1 MDSLLRSFNRKKIVD
16 PSTLTSTELNR
27 CLSIFDLTVLGIG
40 STLGAGIYV
49 LAGDVAR
56 HDTGPSIVLSFLI
69 AAIASILSGLCYG
82 EFGAR
87 VPKAGSA
94 YVYSYVTIGELC
106 AFVIG
111 WNLLLEYVIGTSSV
125 ARAWSSYFDSLFDGA
140 IKNFTISTIGEM
152 HASGIAEYPDVLS
165 VLVVLILTT
174 VLAVGIKKTSW
185 FNTLFTGINL
195 FVILFIICVGAFYAR
210 PKNWSSSFMPYGMS
224 GVMTGAATCFYAFVG
239 FDVIATTG
247 EEARNP
253 SRAIP
258 ISIVLALVFCFLA
271 YFGVSAVLT
280 LMWPSSDLPV
290 DGTLP
295 NVFAL
300 RGAPWA
306 KYVIAVGALCGLT
319 SSLLGA
325 LLPLPRML
333 YSMASDGLIFKF
345 LAKVNPRTEI
355 PMIATVI
362 SGVFSAILAFI
373 FNLHD
378 LVEMMSI
385 GTLLAYTM
393 VAVCVLVLRYQPDTI
408 GLIKENSS
416 ETSLSSHLA
425 EKDISEEDTPLLGVL
440 LRDTRKPSRKTALLA
455 LIATV
460 VSCIGFAGVCA
471 LIIWASHGLLQAR
484 WWAILM
490 MVLVGVAA
498 IGSMVVLLLLPQN
511 KTPLPFKV
519 PFVPLLPLLSVFINL
534 FLILKL
540 SYLTWIRF
548 AVWMVIGLS
557 IYLFYGL
564 RHSVEKERQEEQHT
578 EKSQPT

>member
-1 MDSLLRSFNRKKIVD
+1 
-16 PSTLTSTELNR
+16 
-27 CLSIFDLTVLGIG
+27 
-40 STLGAGIYV
+40 
-49 LAGDVAR
+49 
-56 HDTGPSIVLSFLI
+56 
-69 AAIASILSGLCYG
+69 
-82 EFGAR
+82 
-87 VPKAGSA
+87 
-94 YVYSYVTIGELC
+94 
-106 AFVIG
+106 
-111 WNLLLEYVIGTSSV
+111 
-125 ARAWSSYFDSLFDGA
+125 
-140 IKNFTISTIGEM
+140 
-152 HASGIAEYPDVLS
+152 
-165 VLVVLILTT
+165 
-174 VLAVGIKKTSW
+174 
-185 FNTLFTGINL
+185 
-195 FVILFIICVGAFYAR
+195 
-210 PKNWSSSFMPYGMS
+210 
-224 GVMTGAATCFYAFVG
+224 
-239 FDVIATTG
+239 
-247 EEARNP
+247 
-253 SRAIP
+253 
-258 ISIVLALVFCFLA
+258 
-271 YFGVSAVLT
+271 
-280 LMWPSSDLPV
+280 
-290 DGTLP
+290 
-295 NVFAL
+295 
-300 RGAPWA
+300 
-306 KYVIAVGALCGLT
+306 
-319 SSLLGA
+319 
-325 LLPLPRML
+325 
-333 YSMASDGLIFKF
+333 
-345 LAKVNPRTEI
+345 
-355 PMIATVI
+355 MIATVI

-416 ETSLSSHLA
+416 SLSSYLA

-548 AVWMVIGLS
+548 AVWMVIGE
-557 IYLFYGL
+557 YFD
-564 RHSVEKERQEEQHT
+564 R
-578 EKSQPT
+578 

>member
-1 MDSLLRSFNRKKIVD
+1 
-16 PSTLTSTELNR
+16 
-27 CLSIFDLTVLGIG
+27 
-40 STLGAGIYV
+40 
-49 LAGDVAR
+49 
-56 HDTGPSIVLSFLI
+56 
-69 AAIASILSGLCYG
+69 
-82 EFGAR
+82 
-87 VPKAGSA
+87 
-94 YVYSYVTIGELC
+94 
-106 AFVIG
+106 
-111 WNLLLEYVIGTSSV
+111 
-125 ARAWSSYFDSLFDGA
+125 
-140 IKNFTISTIGEM
+140 
-152 HASGIAEYPDVLS
+152 
-165 VLVVLILTT
+165 
-174 VLAVGIKKTSW
+174 
-185 FNTLFTGINL
+185 
-195 FVILFIICVGAFYAR
+195 
-210 PKNWSSSFMPYGMS
+210 
-224 GVMTGAATCFYAFVG
+224 
-239 FDVIATTG
+239 
-247 EEARNP
+247 
-253 SRAIP
+253 
-258 ISIVLALVFCFLA
+258 
-271 YFGVSAVLT
+271 
-280 LMWPSSDLPV
+280 
-290 DGTLP
+290 
-295 NVFAL
+295 
-300 RGAPWA
+300 
-306 KYVIAVGALCGLT
+306 
-319 SSLLGA
+319 
-325 LLPLPRML
+325 
-333 YSMASDGLIFKF
+333 
-345 LAKVNPRTEI
+345 
-355 PMIATVI
+355 MIATVI

-416 ETSLSSHLA
+416 SLSSHFA

-548 AVWMVIGLS
+548 AVWMVIGE
-557 IYLFYGL
+557 YFD
-564 RHSVEKERQEEQHT
+564 R
-578 EKSQPT
+578 

>member
-1 MDSLLRSFNRKKIVD
+1 MRSFNRKKIVD